1 MNFPLSRLAKFA
13 GPRQDSLL
21 PAVTRLLQDLLTVI
35 SDNRE
40 YSDEEYLEC
49 ARKSPIVRPGLQALS
64 LLVVNE
70 FGDYTHPD
78 EEIQD
83 FIRKQF
89 EQMRGSL
96 ALSIEELTSFYAL
109 GRAVSQWGIENRE
122 GQWSLIDIQIL
133 DPENYEFMGR
143 VGAIEKLRVYVGGV
157 TGFVEVPFAG
167 DDGRFLHLI
176 NGRNLAFRDPDG
188 IPALDSVMAAWQAWK
203 ILLSEMVVAGQR
215 QATPLLVGYAPT
227 AVRVPTGE
235 VDGSGNDVTVSA
247 VEALLGQLELTDN
260 RSVLSTDIENRIEAI
275 SSQAGAE
282 FFVAALGYLQQIQLL
297 GLCMPESILTATGVG
312 DSNLNAGQR
321 DTLAQ
326 LVASLANQIKEV
338 LLEQVVRKLITW
350 NYGDQ
355 DSYGEF
361 PSPEVDSTDRI
372 ALLNALVNAVTQG
385 VFSAADLDVI
395 NHAREL
401 AGLPDVDQVEL
412 DQQPTDGEDT
422 MPPDQPTPQPPNPL
436 QMSARY
442 WHDTAD

>member
-1 MNFPLSRLAKFA
+1 
-13 GPRQDSLL
+13 
-21 PAVTRLLQDLLTVI
+21 
-35 SDNRE
+35 
-40 YSDEEYLEC
+40 
-49 ARKSPIVRPGLQALS
+49 
-64 LLVVNE
+64 
-70 FGDYTHPD
+70 
-78 EEIQD
+78 
-83 FIRKQF
+83 
-89 EQMRGSL
+89 
-96 ALSIEELTSFYAL
+96 
-109 GRAVSQWGIENRE
+109 
-122 GQWSLIDIQIL
+122 
-133 DPENYEFMGR
+133 

-188 IPALDSVMAAWQAWK
+188 VPALDSVMAAWQAWK

-227 AVRVPTGE
+227 AVRVATGE
-235 VDGSGNDVTVSA
+235 VDGSGNDITVSA

-350 NYGDQ
+350 NFGDQ

-412 DQQPTDGEDT
+412 DQQQQ
-422 MPPDQPTPQPPNPL
+422 PPDQPNPL